1 MVWEEGHWLPWG
13 VGGES
18 LGDMS
23 LRENGKRGNG
33 KTTPEIFAEV
43 LKDKGE
49 SVCGRDSIQTRMLHS
64 QPSHCLQEG
73 GGEEMALK
81 KIDGDRRAGVGGR
94 SKSTTVGGD
103 LRVLWGL
110 ARSKSPEM
118 EPKVSF

>member
-81 KIDGDRRAGVGGR
+81 KIDGVRLQLCVWWGG
-94 SKSTTVGGD
+94 GGEREREQGRQSLGQLPE
-103 LRVLWGL
+103 LR
-110 ARSKSPEM
+110 
-118 EPKVSF
+118 

>member
-49 SVCGRDSIQTRMLHS
+49 SVCGR
-64 QPSHCLQEG
+64 EG
-73 GGEEMALK
+73 GKPAKCKQEQVGE
-81 KIDGDRRAGVGGR
+81 
-94 SKSTTVGGD
+94 
-103 LRVLWGL
+103 
-110 ARSKSPEM
+110 
-118 EPKVSF
+118 FC